1 MKVAVDG
8 AEIHY
13 TVRGDGPACLVLS
26 AIGTKPYEHQLAA
39 PLDASLRLV
48 YVDPRG
54 AGQSTGTA
62 ADLTFDV
69 LARDLEAVRRD
80 IGAPRVM
87 VLGHSAL
94 GLLAVE
100 YARRCPDTVSHL
112 ILVGTPPFGD
122 MTVLVA
128 KGWAYFDAHASDER
142 KQLLRENMAALSPG
156 AAPGQVVLAQTPMR
170 FFDPR
175 ADGAAAFTGAEVRPD
190 FVAHVLG
197 KLAPGWD
204 ITAGAGALRMPILIA
219 LGRHDYVVP
228 YVLWD
233 GIASTLPHARV
244 RIFDHSGHQPFQE
257 EPAAFADAV
266 TDWMRAQ
273 H

>member
-1 MKVAVDG
+1 MKVSVEG

-13 TVRGDGPACLVLS
+13 TTSGQGPACLVLS
-26 AIGTKPYEHQLAA
+26 GIGTRPYQQQLG
-39 PLDASLRLV
+39 PSLDAGLRLV

-54 AGQSTGTA
+54 AGQSTGQA
-62 ADLTFDV
+62 ADLTLDV

-80 IGAPRVM
+80 AGAERVA

-94 GLLAVE
+94 GFLAIE
-100 YARRCPDTVSHL
+100 YARRCPDTVSHV

-122 MTVLVA
+122 MGALVA
-128 KGWAYFDAHASDER
+128 KGRSFFEAHASDER
-142 KQLLRENMAALSPG
+142 KQLLRDNLAALPPGASPG
-156 AAPGQVVLAQTPMR
+156 RFLLAQTPMR

-175 ADGAAAFTGAEVRPD
+175 ADGAAVFAGAEVRPE
-190 FVAHVLG
+190 FLPHVLG

-204 ITAGAGALRMPILIA
+204 VTAGADALRMPILIA

-233 GIASTLPHARV
+233 EVASRLPHARV
-244 RIFDHSGHQPFQE
+244 RIFDHSGHQPFHE

-266 TDWMRAQ
+266 TDWMRA
-273 H
+273 HG